1 MCRQQSLQFPGNKT
15 IQDHTRPYL
24 ARCGKHGFQIHH
36 NLSQSLQ
43 DTPNWPETCMMTRPE
58 NRYTVNTHGSRM
70 RFTPPHQTGA
80 VQWLVAPRAWRCS
93 NRKCYI
99 FASAVGGVSVVT
111 LLKNPAERRT
121 LVRCLLDVRE
131 RVPMT
136 FQTDNTSNSLAQS
149 TGSRPSGGDGWWVI
163 KVRQMNLP
171 TERQSSR

>member
-1 MCRQQSLQFPGNKT
+1 MARKRARSVQFYHIL
-15 IQDHTRPYL
+15 IQLTTGRFF
-24 ARCGKHGFQIHH
+24 KHGQQNKKIWNGNEMW
-36 NLSQSLQ
+36 NLLGGGSESLLK
-43 DTPNWPETCMMTRPE
+43 TKLKGFPFC
-58 NRYTVNTHGSRM
+58 
-70 RFTPPHQTGA
+70 FA
-80 VQWLVAPRAWRCS
+80 A
-93 NRKCYI
+93 KCYI
-99 FASAVGGVSVVT
+99 FASAVGGVSVET